1 MSNNG
6 QNDNQQQPNIDGR
19 NILSQLFSRLDE
31 LSNAISPRPVGD
43 QVAVE
48 SKVRR
53 TFRSTT
59 GQESTSNQSSVPNPP
74 LATINSSC
82 ERPTSRYRPYS
93 VRQYFPRQRLS
104 QSASS
109 KQTVH
114 ANKPFGKQTV
124 HAGFSSFKRAR

>member
-6 QNDNQQQPNIDGR
+6 QNDNQQRPNIDGR

-48 SKVRR
+48 SEIQR

-59 GQESTSNQSSVPNPP
+59 GQESTSNQSSVPNRP
-74 LATINSSC
+74 LATTNSSC

-93 VRQYFPRQRLS
+93 VRQ
-104 QSASS
+104 
-109 KQTVH
+109 
-114 ANKPFGKQTV
+114 
-124 HAGFSSFKRAR
+124 

>member
-19 NILSQLFSRLDE
+19 NTLSQLFSRLDE

-48 SKVRR
+48 SEVRR

-59 GQESTSNQSSVPNPP
+59 GQESTTNHSSVPNRP

-82 ERPTSRYRPYS
+82 ERLTSRYRPYS
-93 VRQYFPRQRLS
+93 VRQYFPAQRPS
-104 QSASS
+104 Q
-109 KQTVH
+109 
-114 ANKPFGKQTV
+114 
-124 HAGFSSFKRAR
+124 

>member
-31 LSNAISPRPVGD
+31 LSNAISPRPD
-43 QVAVE
+43 EVAVE
-48 SKVRR
+48 SEVRR

-82 ERPTSRYRPYS
+82 ERPT
-93 VRQYFPRQRLS
+93 
-104 QSASS
+104 
-109 KQTVH
+109 
-114 ANKPFGKQTV
+114 G
-124 HAGFSSFKRAR
+124 SFHQMLQLLFVQLQ

>member
-31 LSNAISPRPVGD
+31 LSNAILPRPVDD

-48 SKVRR
+48 SEVRR

-74 LATINSSC
+74 LATIN
-82 ERPTSRYRPYS
+82 
-93 VRQYFPRQRLS
+93 FIM
-104 QSASS
+104 
-109 KQTVH
+109 
-114 ANKPFGKQTV
+114 
-124 HAGFSSFKRAR
+124 

>member
-31 LSNAISPRPVGD
+31 LSNAISPQPVGD

-48 SKVRR
+48 SEVRR

-59 GQESTSNQSSVPNPP
+59 GQECTLYQSSVPNPL
-74 LATINSSC
+74 LATIIHHVNGQLVDTD
-82 ERPTSRYRPYS
+82 RI
-93 VRQYFPRQRLS
+93 Q
-104 QSASS
+104 
-109 KQTVH
+109 
-114 ANKPFGKQTV
+114 
-124 HAGFSSFKRAR
+124 